1 MVKTQVESQVRT
13 LRLPSRHVRRLTLRT
28 LAPQIKVRDLSNM
41 SVTASPADY
50 NSWEAVRNELMSE
63 AKKGLKA
70 RVEAEV
76 AAAKED
82 DDLDAMKLAFQGE
95 ERDLEHSIDHEV
107 HTFSCVLDVR
117 VDPSNRVLTPLLTS
131 LLITDVPIRRSITIS
146 CRSKRATTVLR
157 GLDAYTRSRA
167 CLRVFRVMR
176 CFQKNS

>member
-1 MVKTQVESQVRT
+1 M
-13 LRLPSRHVRRLTLRT
+13 RRLTLRT

-107 HTFSCVLDVR
+107 HTFSCVLDIDYNVR
-117 VDPSNRVLTPLLTS
+117 LSHASNPRCAPLAHAPFPSLAQFL
-131 LLITDVPIRRSITIS
+131 
-146 CRSKRATTVLR
+146 SK
-157 GLDAYTRSRA
+157 
-167 CLRVFRVMR
+167 
-176 CFQKNS
+176 

>member
-1 MVKTQVESQVRT
+1 
-13 LRLPSRHVRRLTLRT
+13 
-28 LAPQIKVRDLSNM
+28 M

-76 AAAKED
+76 AAAKEG

-107 HTFSCVLDVR
+107 HSFACTLDVSYNVR
-117 VDPSNRVLTPLLTS
+117 LRPVPSPLARLDAFFPLCAVSLKVDAERS
-131 LLITDVPIRRSITIS
+131 RSIGIGS
-146 CRSKRATTVLR
+146 CPRRMSFVH
-157 GLDAYTRSRA
+157 
-167 CLRVFRVMR
+167 VFRS
-176 CFQKNS
+176 FFKHTLQF

>member
-1 MVKTQVESQVRT
+1 
-13 LRLPSRHVRRLTLRT
+13 
-28 LAPQIKVRDLSNM
+28 M

-107 HTFSCVLDVR
+107 HTFSCVLDIDYNVR
-117 VDPSNRVLTPLLTS
+117 LSHASNPLCAPLAHSSSPSLAQFL
-131 LLITDVPIRRSITIS
+131 
-146 CRSKRATTVLR
+146 SK
-157 GLDAYTRSRA
+157 
-167 CLRVFRVMR
+167 
-176 CFQKNS
+176 

>member
-1 MVKTQVESQVRT
+1 MIARTHALLAARSLVQPVRDHPPDGEDPG
-13 LRLPSRHVRRLTLRT
+13 RVAGARYASPSRCVRRLTLRT
-28 LAPQIKVRDLSNM
+28 LARSQIKVRDLSNM

-82 DDLDAMKLAFQGE
+82 DDLEAMKLAFQGE

-107 HTFSCVLDVR
+107 HTFSCVLDI
-117 VDPSNRVLTPLLTS
+117 DYNFL
-131 LLITDVPIRRSITIS
+131 
-146 CRSKRATTVLR
+146 SK
-157 GLDAYTRSRA
+157 
-167 CLRVFRVMR
+167 
-176 CFQKNS
+176 

>member
-1 MVKTQVESQVRT
+1 M
-13 LRLPSRHVRRLTLRT
+13 RRLTLRT

-107 HTFSCVLDVR
+107 HTFSCVLDI
-117 VDPSNRVLTPLLTS
+117 DYNFL
-131 LLITDVPIRRSITIS
+131 
-146 CRSKRATTVLR
+146 SK
-157 GLDAYTRSRA
+157 
-167 CLRVFRVMR
+167 
-176 CFQKNS
+176 

>member
-1 MVKTQVESQVRT
+1 MKTQVES
-13 LRLPSRHVRRLTLRT
+13 
-28 LAPQIKVRDLSNM
+28 QIKVRDLSNM

-82 DDLDAMKLAFQGE
+82 DDLDAMKVAFQGE

-107 HTFSCVLDVR
+107 HTFSCVLDVEYNVR
-117 VDPSNRVLTPLLTS
+117 RCTRLEPALPTLASRSLSLACAVPLQVDA
-131 LLITDVPIRRSITIS
+131 
-146 CRSKRATTVLR
+146 RAAAVR
-157 GLDAYTRSRA
+157 
-167 CLRVFRVMR
+167 F
-176 CFQKNS
+176 

>member
-1 MVKTQVESQVRT
+1 M
-13 LRLPSRHVRRLTLRT
+13 RRLTLRT
-28 LAPQIKVRDLSNM
+28 LARSQIKVRDLSNM

-82 DDLDAMKLAFQGE
+82 DDLEAMKLAFQGE

-107 HTFSCVLDVR
+107 HTFSCVLDVS
-117 VDPSNRVLTPLLTS
+117 VDPLNRVPTPLLA
-131 LLITDVPIRRSITIS
+131 LLLTPNAPIRRSTTTSSPSRRVWSPRTEI
-146 CRSKRATTVLR
+146 KRL
-157 GLDAYTRSRA
+157 
-167 CLRVFRVMR
+167 
-176 CFQKNS
+176 

>member
-1 MVKTQVESQVRT
+1 
-13 LRLPSRHVRRLTLRT
+13 
-28 LAPQIKVRDLSNM
+28 M

-82 DDLDAMKLAFQGE
+82 DDLDAMKVAFQGE

-107 HTFSCVLDVR
+107 HTFSCVLDVEYNVRRCTRLEPALPTLASRSLSPLSLACAVPLQVDAHFLPARLDEPWPVRR
-117 VDPSNRVLTPLLTS
+117 VRTRVRELLFLKRMLRIPSHSHARV
-131 LLITDVPIRRSITIS
+131 
-146 CRSKRATTVLR
+146 
-157 GLDAYTRSRA
+157 
-167 CLRVFRVMR
+167 
-176 CFQKNS
+176 